1 MASSCP
7 TSSLLASFFR
17 WDPLYPPAE
26 VKLKH
31 TPFQNFVHLYY
42 FINLL
47 HSSPY
52 HLAAQWHRTDWLTL
66 YQDNSY
72 SLLGNQW
79 IYVDKLTPWVH
90 MRRQERG
97 EKSFLSLSYL
107 MVLGI
112 NSRLHSQS
120 IMAAFWWTLG
130 LGTLNMTAIKS
141 SLMEIWVLL
150 WVFLSMYREHVTQR
164 SWLLFFTISLPTKYL
179 FWKDRISICDIMLKY
194 GSLNDHFKP
203 QKLIS

>member
-1 MASSCP
+1 MASYCP

-26 VKLKH
+26 VKLKQS
-31 TPFQNFVHLYY
+31 PFQNFAHLYY

-72 SLLGNQW
+72 SMLGNQW
-79 IYVDKLTPWVH
+79 ICVGKLTPWVH

-97 EKSFLSLSYL
+97 EKSFLSLSHL

-120 IMAAFWWTLG
+120 TMAAFWWTFG
-130 LGTLNMTAIKS
+130 LGNLNMKFEFFCGCSFLCIENMWLRGPDFYFLPS
-141 SLMEIWVLL
+141 FRLL
-150 WVFLSMYREHVTQR
+150 NIYFEKT
-164 SWLLFFTISLPTKYL
+164 
-179 FWKDRISICDIMLKY
+179 ISICDIILKH
-194 GSLNDHFKP
+194 GSLNDNFKP